1 MYDLSVSQPGSSP
14 ALDPVTFIRHCA
26 MQLRRVDLSSLNA
39 FCRAV
44 PDNLSIAVLGLNIAH
59 AASHST
65 RGLFA
70 GGQTPVASSYAR
82 PRPELLRPLLLAP
95 LPPNTS
101 IDAAERHLQS
111 KALLWFALV
120 RTLEGSDAKEWR
132 RAAKD
137 GSLQELASQSFELGL
152 FGENEDTMVQ
162 MAGTCKDGVVARLD
176 ALKTKE

>member
-1 MYDLSVSQPGSSP
+1 
-14 ALDPVTFIRHCA
+14 

-59 AASHST
+59 AASHPT

-70 GGQTPVASSYAR
+70 GEGQTPVASSYAR

-95 LPPNTS
+95 LPSNTS
-101 IDAAERHLQS
+101 PDAAERHLQS

-120 RTLEGSDAKEWR
+120 RTLDGSDAKEWR

-152 FGENEDTMVQ
+152 FGVNDDAMAQMV
-162 MAGTCKDGVVARLD
+162 GTCKDGVVARLD